1 MLLISVCCLIELIVG
16 FVLVLYSDFK
26 SDYRGFASVKFWTL
40 YIICLSGAGLL
51 YIIFHSQV

>member
-1 MLLISVCCLIELIVG
+1 MLLISVCCLIELVVG

-26 SDYRGFASVKFWTL
+26 SDYRGLASVKFWTL
-40 YIICLSGAGLL
+40 YIICLSCVGLI